1 MIFEQDEFSGILWI
15 PNQAMRKFITLLWLL
30 SAVTAFAQPKRLVL
44 QNIYVVDVEKGNILS
59 KQTVAITG
67 DRITTITKAASFK
80 PAANDSVVDCT
91 GQYLIPGLWD
101 MHTHVWAPDYF
112 FPLFIANGVT
122 GIRGMFEQAVFAGQW
137 REKGNTPGTLT
148 PRGYYAGPILDG
160 AKPIWPG
167 SIGITDAARGRTVVD
182 SLKNRLHVDFI
193 KVYSLLEKDAYY
205 AIADEAKKQ
214 QIDFAG
220 HVPNKIT
227 LLEAARAGQKSQ
239 EHLYGFIELAS
250 DSSDYYYQLTEGKV
264 KDSALNTRLAR
275 REFLRRT
282 FSEKK
287 LAAIIKELKQYNSWI
302 CPTMTVN
309 RGIGYMNDP
318 AFAKDPRMTFVAPM
332 IKSMWDPK
340 NDFRFKNAGDDYFN
354 GERKDYELKKRIVRA
369 LNQGGIRLLAGT
381 DTPNPYCFP
390 GFSLHDEL
398 QLFTECGLS
407 PLQAL
412 QTATLNPALYFG
424 IQKDQGTVA
433 SGKVADLLVLKDNPL
448 QDIGNTRKIGAV
460 ILKGRFIGAGEI
472 DGMLQKARKL
482 AGN

>member
-1 MIFEQDEFSGILWI
+1 
-15 PNQAMRKFITLLWLL
+15 MRKIILLLL
-30 SAVTAFAQPKRLVL
+30 LLISVGSFARQKRIVL
-44 QNIYVVDVEKGNILS
+44 QNINIVDVEKGNILS

-67 DRITTITKAASFK
+67 DRISSITKASAFK
-80 PAANDSVVDCT
+80 AAATDSVVDGT

-112 FPLFIANGVT
+112 FSLFIANGVT
-122 GIRGMFEQAVFAGQW
+122 GIRGMFEQAVFASQW
-137 REKGNTPGTLT
+137 RQKGNKAGELT

-160 AKPIWPG
+160 SKPIWPG
-167 SIGITDAARGRTVVD
+167 SLGIADAARGRTVVD
-182 SLKNRLHVDFI
+182 SLKNQLKVDFI

-214 QIDFAG
+214 QIVFAG

-227 LLEAARAGQKSQ
+227 LLEAARAGQKSL

-250 DSSDYYYQLTEGKV
+250 DSSDHYYKLTQGLI
-264 KDSALNTRLAR
+264 KDSTLATRTAR

-287 LAAIIKELKQYNSWI
+287 LAAIIKELKGYDTWI

-309 RGIGYMNDP
+309 RGIAYMNDSS
-318 AFAKDPRMTFVAPM
+318 FAKDPRMVYVAPM
-332 IKSMWDPK
+332 IKNMWDPK
-340 NDFRFKNAGDDYFN
+340 NDFRFKSAGPEYFN
-354 GERKDYELKKRIVRA
+354 GEQAEYELKKKIIRA
-369 LNQGGIRLLAGT
+369 LNQGGIKLLAGT
-381 DTPNPYCFP
+381 DTPNPYCYP
-390 GFSLHDEL
+390 GFSIHDEL
-398 QLFTECGLS
+398 QLFTECGLT

-412 QTATLNPALYFG
+412 QTATLHPALYFG
-424 IQKDQGTVA
+424 IQQDQGTVA
-433 SGKVADLLVLKDNPL
+433 AGKLADLVVLKDNPL

-460 ILKGRFIGAGEI
+460 ILKGRFIGPGEM
-472 DGMLQKARKL
+472 DGLLQKARKM